1 MSRRASPE
9 IDLSA
14 IEPDTPLRLDVAAR
28 LAYPDGSMTKSG
40 LRREIARGRLE
51 CERTAGKQYVTLT
64 GIQRMRA
71 MCRENPKVP
80 ACTFVSVAAAM
91 PSTSSSME
99 KTKSARAAAEMVAQA
114 LKKPSPITSPKS
126 TSQTGSLVTL
136 QR

>member
-1 MSRRASPE
+1 MCRPASLD

-14 IEPDTPLRLDVAAR
+14 IGPDTPLRLDVAAR

-51 CERTAGKQYVTLT
+51 SERTAGKQYVTLI

-71 MCRENPKVP
+71 KCRENPKVP
-80 ACTFVSVAAAM
+80 ASTFANDVAVK

-99 KTKSARAAAEMVAQA
+99 KTKSALAMAEMVAQA
-114 LKKPSPITSPKS
+114 LRKPSLTTSGKS
-126 TSQTGSLVTL
+126 IGPTGSVVTL
-136 QR
+136 LR